1 MSQYVLK
8 SASTG
13 LGQAFPYH
21 RSSEK
26 KEASVDSRR
35 DREEHM
41 SKRLELRFKRWRGLG
56 QADKPRGILISDW
69 TSTYPFNKYVF
80 KD

>member
-1 MSQYVLK
+1 MSTQKNIFRKNKKMSQYVLK

-41 SKRLELRFKRWRGLG
+41 SKRLELRFKR
-56 QADKPRGILISDW
+56 
-69 TSTYPFNKYVF
+69 
-80 KD
+80 

>member
-8 SASTG
+8 STSTG

-41 SKRLELRFKRWRGLG
+41 SKKLELRFKRWRGLG

-69 TSTYPFNKYVF
+69 TSTYAFNKYVF